1 MSEQTVLLI
10 IYGGLVG
17 CAWYSTSQIEAL
29 KNKSEA
35 MWWSYVFVAPA
46 TFVALGEWGAPG
58 LLVGV
63 VGVAV
68 VYFGLGLLNSG
79 NSGGGSEQHLRGG
92 VLQDARDHKMLENK
106 RNEIERKTG
115 RVVTTVGGV
124 PITKKDE
131 TLNMLFSGSP
141 GSGKTQAFHEVI
153 SAVLKRGERA
163 IIFDESSDFV
173 SKHFADEDL
182 LFNPHDARG
191 IGWSP
196 LNEVRRIED
205 CANLAN
211 AMIPDGTNSTENQW
225 NSYAR
230 GIIQA
235 VLEAMFRAKNFK
247 NKTLFETVMIKKVAD
262 LKELCQGTPAQRAF
276 EEGNERM
283 VSSILTI
290 MANSIAP
297 WRDVPDGDFSIRDFV
312 QNEEKYK
319 GKRLFLA
326 SDAGRLKAIAPVY
339 LAMLNLA
346 VVAVNSLPPD
356 ENRRLW
362 FFLDELPALGSL
374 NELDALLNRA
384 RKRGAAA
391 VIGLQSLHYLDKL
404 FGRDSTPLLL
414 SGIGTSLVLRTND
427 EVSAKELAAQL
438 GKQDVLRAV
447 VSESSGTSGTSSSE
461 NKSTN
466 YQTKEGAELVTA
478 TELTRLPSRVGY
490 LKRAGE
496 ARAILLVEIQI
507 CKKEGTFQGFV
518 PRKTEEEL
526 DEEERAAGEKE
537 EAEWEI
543 KSALEEAAEL
553 EKERLAELEKINLKE
568 HGKDLNIGIGV
579 PIMAAAAKQ
588 LAPDFSQSI
597 ADIMAF
603 NDSQEIQPRIIG
615 QTVHPSH
622 DKEVIHEVVIERE
635 IEHQTSIDDDN
646 SLGSTY
652 NNNESEH

>member
-1 MSEQTVLLI
+1 MTEQYLLLTIYFVFVGLAWYTTSQVEALDDMPQARWLSFVFVLPATLVAI
-10 IYGGLVG
+10 GEWGVPGALVGLAGVALIYGGL
-17 CAWYSTSQIEAL
+17 S
-29 KNKSEA
+29 
-35 MWWSYVFVAPA
+35 
-46 TFVALGEWGAPG
+46 
-58 LLVGV
+58 LLI
-63 VGVAV
+63 
-68 VYFGLGLLNSG
+68 SG
-79 NSGGGSEQHLRGG
+79 NTQGGTEQHLRGG
-92 VLQDARDHKMLENK
+92 VLQDARDQKMIARKIAKLIAEN
-106 RNEIERKTG
+106 NG
-115 RVVTTVGGV
+115 RQPTTIGGV

-153 SAVLKRGERA
+153 LSVLKRRERA
-163 IIFDESSDFV
+163 IIFDESGDFV
-173 SKHFADEDL
+173 SKHLTAADL
-182 LFNPHDARG
+182 LFDPHDLRT
-191 IGWSP
+191 IGWSIM
-196 LNEVRRIED
+196 NEIRTIED
-205 CANLAN
+205 CANIAF

-235 VLEAMFRAKNFK
+235 VLEAMFKAKNFK
-247 NKTLFETVMIKKVAD
+247 NKTLFEIVMIKKVSD
-262 LKELCQGTPAQRAF
+262 LKELCQGTAAQRAF

-297 WRDVPDGDFSIRDFV
+297 WRDVPDGEFSIRDYV

-319 GKRLFLA
+319 GKCLFLS

-346 VVAVNSLPPD
+346 VVAVNSLPAD
-356 ENRRLW
+356 DNRRLW

-391 VIGLQSLHYLDKL
+391 VIGLQSLKYLDKL

-414 SGIGTSLVLRTND
+414 SGIGTSLILRTND

-447 VSESSGTSGTSSSE
+447 VSESSGTSGTGSSE

-507 CKKEGTFQGFV
+507 CKKEGTAPSFI
-518 PRKTEEEL
+518 PRKTE
-526 DEEERAAGEKE
+526 DEISDEQDRAQ
-537 EAEWEI
+537 
-543 KSALEEAAEL
+543 ALEEETWRIEREKGEALER
-553 EKERLAELEKINLKE
+553 EKEQLAEQQKINLKE
-568 HGKDLNIGIGV
+568 LGKEHKLEIGV
-579 PIMAAAAKQ
+579 GVAAAASQ
-588 LAPDFSQSI
+588 MLTPDFERSI
-597 ADIMAF
+597 ADILAF
-603 NDSQEIQPRIIG
+603 EEQQQKPIVIG
-615 QTVHPSH
+615 QTVHPEH
-622 DKEVIHEVVIERE
+622 HKEVTHEIIIERE
-635 IEHQTSIDDDN
+635 IDHQSSIDQND
-646 SLGSTY
+646 SLGETY
-652 NNNESEH
+652 TDNQSES